1 MNTLEFARNFVSY
14 LETGNYEKARD
25 SYQPDCKIWHSHDN
39 YTQTVDENLAL
50 LDRMLSV
57 SEKIEY
63 IINRLEII
71 ENGYLQLHTLKMTA
85 KDGKSYSTEA
95 CLVATLRDGKLS
107 EVKEWIDAAPLAP
120 IFA

>member
-85 KDGKSYSTEA
+85 KDGKS
-95 CLVATLRDGKLS
+95 
-107 EVKEWIDAAPLAP
+107 AAPLAP